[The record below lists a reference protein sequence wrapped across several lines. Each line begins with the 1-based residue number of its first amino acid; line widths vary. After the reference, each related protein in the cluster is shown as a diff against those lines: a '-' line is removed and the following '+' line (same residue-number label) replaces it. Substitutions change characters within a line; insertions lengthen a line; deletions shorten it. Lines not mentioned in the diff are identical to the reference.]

1 MQYTCSTCVEHS
13 FLGPSVHG
21 AGFFAHWHCFGL
33 ISFVILPV
41 FEFERLTITYYT
53 VNIESWPGSSSICC
67 FCSIFVLCL
76 LIFSRGGSI
85 SYRCGKIW
93 RKCSLIFGKEFNIIL
108 TPAKRWLEC
117 QSSSREGTNI
127 ILMQDS
133 WVVSSNYLAFHSLTF
148 DPSNLSQ
155 FYGMGNLALP

>member
-1 MQYTCSTCVEHS
+1 MQFSKIGLQTDSKNLAKHPPKWELLCTSGSTAETKFKKSVFWDTCSTCVEHS

-33 ISFVILPV
+33 ISFVILPA

-93 RKCSLIFGKEFNIIL
+93 RKCSLIFCEEFNIIL
-108 TPAKRWLEC
+108 TPAPR
-117 QSSSREGTNI
+117 
-127 ILMQDS
+127 
-133 WVVSSNYLAFHSLTF
+133 
-148 DPSNLSQ
+148 
-155 FYGMGNLALP
+155 